1 MERLSAIHPT
11 IMPARQTPH
20 MKIVIEP
27 TSELHNAVIN
37 DAIVPVRTWRGRTA
51 SGVEI
56 EAYLLAVAPV
66 AEADTAQLREEF
78 PPFLLQSLAI
88 KKIGEWPKKYRR
100 LIPALHAGP

>member
-1 MERLSAIHPT
+1 MAAP
-11 IMPARQTPH
+11 
-20 MKIVIEP
+20 VIEP
-27 TSELHNAVIN
+27 TCELHNALIN
-37 DAIVPVRTWRGRTA
+37 DAVVPVRTWRGRTA

-78 PPFLLQSLAI
+78 PHFLLQSLAI

-100 LIPALHAGP
+100 LIPALHARP

>member
-1 MERLSAIHPT
+1 
-11 IMPARQTPH
+11 

-27 TSELHNAVIN
+27 TCELHNALIN

-88 KKIGEWPKKYRR
+88 KKIGEWPKRYRR
-100 LIPALHAGP
+100 LIPGLHARF